1 MTGDAPS
8 QRRRRATDAVRERRD
23 LDSPDSIEASSEA
36 IFEAVVPLPPA
47 DRRARGLIR
56 SGAIVAI
63 AVAVSN
69 LLNVVFQLAT
79 ARLLPPAEYSLV
91 VTLFA
96 IVMIANVPI
105 LSLQAK
111 VAREVAQALTHA
123 GPREAGGVMIES
135 LRPLARWGGIVVAAG
150 VLVAIPFVLVFN
162 VDRVLP
168 GLAVAAAVL
177 ATVPIPIATGGLQ
190 GSERFATLGLVQ
202 VVYGALKVGFGVGL
216 AALGFGAAAILF
228 GITAGTLV
236 ALVLAFI
243 PMRGMLRMGRSHARR
258 RRRLFDAYTRGA
270 AVVLM
275 LVAAITNMDLIAAR
289 VFLDN
294 ESAGHFA
301 AVGVAA
307 RAMLLLPLVATT
319 VLFPRVAVLRDL
331 AAERNH
337 LLGGLAAVAALGVV
351 PLALFFAIPGPLIEV
366 AFGSEYVEGQD
377 WLGPLGA
384 AMLVMALVEVYMFHF
399 LALGRVRYAAVLGA
413 GQVLQLGLFAFLHEN
428 AEQLIAVQGITAVFL
443 LALSEAFDRRDRR
456 LGRSR
461 EPVEAAAGAAP

>member
-1 MTGDAPS
+1 VTDEIAPE
-8 QRRRRATDAVRERRD
+8 RRRRATDAVRERREAEPAD
-23 LDSPDSIEASSEA
+23 TIEESSEA
-36 IFEAVVPLPPA
+36 VFEAVVPLPPA
-47 DRRARGLIR
+47 ERRARGLIR
-56 SGAIVAI
+56 SGAIVAV

-79 ARLLPPAEYSLV
+79 ARLLPPAEYSLI

-111 VAREVAQALTHA
+111 VAREVAQALAHA

-135 LRPLARWGGIVVAAG
+135 LRPLARWGAIVVG
-150 VLVAIPFVLVFN
+150 GGILVAIPFVAVFN
-162 VDRVLP
+162 VERVLP

-190 GSERFATLGLVQ
+190 GSERFAMLGLVQ

-236 ALVLAFI
+236 ALALAFI
-243 PMRGMLRMGRSHARR
+243 PMRQFLRAGRPYARR
-258 RRRLFDAYTRGA
+258 RRRLFDSYTRGA
-270 AVVLM
+270 AIVLM
-275 LVAAITNMDLIAAR
+275 LIAAITNMDLIAAR

-294 ESAGHFA
+294 DAAGHFA

-307 RAMLLLPLVATT
+307 RGMLLLPLVATT

-337 LLGGLAAVAALGVV
+337 LLGGLAAVAALGIV
-351 PLALFFAIPGPLIEV
+351 PLAIFFAIPETVIEI
-366 AFGSEYVEGQD
+366 AFGSEYVDGQD
-377 WLGPLGA
+377 WLGPLAA

-399 LALGRVRYAAVLGA
+399 LALGRVRYAAVLAA
-413 GQVLQLGLFAFLHEN
+413 GQVLQLVLFAAMHDT

-443 LALSEAFDRRDRR
+443 LVLSEAFDRRDRW

-461 EPVEAAAGAAP
+461 KPADPEEVQGA